1 MTTLLMKLGK
11 IAVMLNNFLIRGLI
25 MWEIKHFKNYDA
37 VLNFINKNEHK
48 YQMDIIY
55 INDGYA
61 VEYKKL
67 RVVY

>member
-1 MTTLLMKLGK
+1 
-11 IAVMLNNFLIRGLI
+11 
-25 MWEIKHFKNYDA
+25 MWEIKHFKSYDD

>member
-1 MTTLLMKLGK
+1 MY
-11 IAVMLNNFLIRGLI
+11 
-25 MWEIKHFKNYDA
+25 EIKHFKTYDA
-37 VLNFINKNEHK
+37 VLNFINKNEYK

-55 INDGYA
+55 THNGYA